1 MGRGA
6 DMAFGPGQR
15 VETTDEELP
24 HGEVSERFSFV
35 GEALPLDLV
44 NTEQVVRGKPVDLL
58 ATTDDLAAW
67 WRAAGE
73 NYPATLASLGDAAAV
88 LPAALDLRSGLRR
101 VFEAAA
107 EGSVPAGADLETINR
122 ILRGGYLALEPD
134 PAGVVR
140 AVSRHTESGAAAL
153 LFPIA
158 RAAVTLLT
166 ERDLSRLHRCGNE
179 RCVLLFYDTT
189 KSGTRRWCSLGC
201 MNRARSL
208 RRYRE
213 RTHKAAT

>member
-1 MGRGA
+1 
-6 DMAFGPGQR
+6 MAQVTGQHLKAA
-15 VETTDEELP
+15 VDERAHAE
-24 HGEVSERFSFV
+24 SDERFTFV

-58 ATTDDLAAW
+58 ATPDDLAAW

-73 NYPATLASLGDAAAV
+73 RYPATLAPSGDAAAA
-88 LPAALDLRSGLRR
+88 LPSALDLRSGLRR

-107 EGSVPAGADLETINR
+107 EGRSPAAADLEVINV
-122 ILRGGYLALEPD
+122 ILRGGYLAIEPD
-134 PAGVVR
+134 PASVVR
-140 AVSRHTESGAAAL
+140 AVARHSESGAASL
-153 LFPIA
+153 LYPIA
-158 RAAVTLLT
+158 RAAVALLT

-213 RTHKAAT
+213 RTHKSGA

>member
-1 MGRGA
+1 MAQVSGHNVEAADNDRGHEEPYGR
-6 DMAFGPGQR
+6 F
-15 VETTDEELP
+15 T
-24 HGEVSERFSFV
+24 FV

-44 NTEQVVRGKPVDLL
+44 NTEQVVRGKAVDLI
-58 ATTDDLAAW
+58 ATPDDLAAW

-73 NYPATLASLGDAAAV
+73 RYPATFAPLDDASAA
-88 LPAALDLRSGLRR
+88 LPAALDLRAGLRR
-101 VFEAAA
+101 IFEAAA
-107 EGSVPAGADLETINR
+107 ESRSPAAADLDVINL

-134 PAGVVR
+134 PALVARVVT
-140 AVSRHTESGAAAL
+140 RHTDSGAASL
-153 LFPIA
+153 LYPIA

-213 RTHKAAT
+213 RTHKSGA

>member
-1 MGRGA
+1 MP
-6 DMAFGPGQR
+6 D
-15 VETTDEELP
+15 
-24 HGEVSERFSFV
+24 ERFSFV

-58 ATTDDLAAW
+58 ATPDDFVAW

-73 NYPATLASLGDAAAV
+73 RYPATLTPIGDATAA
-88 LPAALDLRSGLRR
+88 LPAVLDLRAGLRR

-107 EGSVPAGADLETINR
+107 EGRSPAEADLEAINL

-134 PAGVVR
+134 PATIVR
-140 AVSRHTESGAAAL
+140 AVARHTDRGAAAL

-213 RTHKAAT
+213 RTHKSDA

>member
-1 MGRGA
+1 MAA
-6 DMAFGPGQR
+6 DHREGL
-15 VETTDEELP
+15 ETTDDSHR
-24 HGEVSERFSFV
+24 HGEPGERFSFV

-58 ATTDDLAAW
+58 ANADDLAAW
-67 WRAAGE
+67 WRAADGR
-73 NYPATLASLGDAAAV
+73 YPATLDPLIDAAAL
-88 LPAALDLRSGLRR
+88 LPAALALRAGLRR
-101 VFEAAA
+101 VCEAAA
-107 EGSVPAGADLETINR
+107 GGDPPAEADLEEINR
-122 ILRGGYLALEPD
+122 VLRGGYLALEPD
-134 PAGVVR
+134 PAGIVRVVTHH
-140 AVSRHTESGAAAL
+140 AGDSAAAL
-153 LFPIA
+153 LHPIA
-158 RAAVTLLT
+158 GAAVALLT

-213 RTHKAAT
+213 RTQKSGA